1 MKEKKGVKFLMT
13 TVIGGVLFLVP
24 VVFLGMIL
32 TKAAGYMMVIAEPLA
47 GWIPVDTVGGI
58 ALANLIAI
66 VAVILLCFLAGLVAR
81 HALAGKLVKN
91 LESKILVKIPGYS
104 MVKGMASGFD
114 ARQTEGFKPV
124 ALELGT
130 AERLGFEIQK
140 LSDGRSVIY
149 IPSVPSP
156 WSGIT
161 QVLPAE
167 QITYLD
173 VPITKIIELTENYG
187 HGMEDVLTARPSDGG
202 DPSQATIG

>member
-1 MKEKKGVKFLMT
+1 
-13 TVIGGVLFLVP
+13 
-24 VVFLGMIL
+24 
-32 TKAAGYMMVIAEPLA
+32 
-47 GWIPVDTVGGI
+47 
-58 ALANLIAI
+58 
-66 VAVILLCFLAGLVAR
+66 VAR
-81 HALAGKLVKN
+81 HALAGTLVKN

-187 HGMEDVLTARPSDGG
+187 HGMADVLTARPPDGG
-202 DPSQATIG
+202 NPSQAKIG

>member
-1 MKEKKGVKFLMT
+1 
-13 TVIGGVLFLVP
+13 

-32 TKAAGYMMVIAEPLA
+32 TKAAGFMMVIAEPLA
-47 GWIPVDTVGGI
+47 DWIPVDTIGGI
-58 ALANLIAI
+58 ALANMIAI

-81 HALAGKLVKN
+81 HALAGKLVKT

-124 ALELGT
+124 VLELGT

-161 QVLPAE
+161 QILPAE

-173 VPITKIIELTENYG
+173 VPITRIIELTENYG
-187 HGMEDVLTARPSDGG
+187 HGMEDVLTAPNK
-202 DPSQATIG
+202 

>member
-1 MKEKKGVKFLMT
+1 MKDKKGVRFLVT
-13 TVIGGVLFLVP
+13 TVIGGVLFLV
-24 VVFLGMIL
+24 
-32 TKAAGYMMVIAEPLA
+32 
-47 GWIPVDTVGGI
+47 
-58 ALANLIAI
+58 
-66 VAVILLCFLAGLVAR
+66 
-81 HALAGKLVKN
+81 
-91 LESKILVKIPGYS
+91 
-104 MVKGMASGFD
+104 
-114 ARQTEGFKPV
+114 PV

-187 HGMEDVLTARPSDGG
+187 HGMEDVLTVRPSDGG